1 MAKRAK
7 AAALDAALKKMF
19 GKLEARPV
27 PYAVST
33 IADQLSAQ
41 AAAPL
46 RKAS

>member
-7 AAALDAALKKMF
+7 AAALDAALMKMF
-19 GKLEARPV
+19 RTLEARPV
-27 PYAVST
+27 PQAVSS